1 LPADSYEEVRFSS
14 IDKGIEIDAWS
25 IPSRKNIDSATVVV
39 VHGINTSRKDFTAPL
54 PAVMLSHSGLNVLL
68 MDLRDSGGSTCEDGR
83 HSAGQNDANDVL
95 AAVYW
100 LRGKHDIP
108 PAGIGIHG
116 VSGGAIAALVV
127 ADRSDAVAAF
137 SLEAPIFDFDEAAK
151 QEVRYQGFP
160 EFLWQA
166 AYWAARLRG
175 VDLRAIETREGIS
188 QLNGRPLQVF
198 HGTQDSRVKFE
209 NSVDLEAFARQSGVE
224 VTLYSIE
231 SADHTEGILL
241 EPDLY
246 YRALGSFFSAS
257 LLN

>member
-1 LPADSYEEVRFSS
+1 
-14 IDKGIEIDAWS
+14 
-25 IPSRKNIDSATVVV
+25 
-39 VHGINTSRKDFTAPL
+39 
-54 PAVMLSHSGLNVLL
+54 M
-68 MDLRDSGGSTCEDGR
+68 
-83 HSAGQNDANDVL
+83 
-95 AAVYW
+95 
-100 LRGKHDIP
+100 
-108 PAGIGIHG
+108 
-116 VSGGAIAALVV
+116 
-127 ADRSDAVAAF
+127 
-137 SLEAPIFDFDEAAK
+137 
-151 QEVRYQGFP
+151 
-160 EFLWQA
+160 
-166 AYWAARLRG
+166 AARLRG